1 MLALLVTPRLVTGQ
15 AAETARSVVLFVG
28 DGVDDH
34 QLTIA
39 RNYLLGADGVF
50 VFETFEHQAA
60 AKVLTV
66 LEADP
71 RVPEYVGDSASG
83 GTAIGSRCRPSSSSR
98 QELASAPVSSRHR
111 ASRMRHR
118 RAS

>member
-60 AKVLTV
+60 AKAEMDELTRLGTDIKATLQSHSV
-66 LEADP
+66 RLRSLEQSRA
-71 RVPEYVGDSASG
+71 RFLG
-83 GTAIGSRCRPSSSSR
+83 GFALISTLVAAA
-98 QELASAPVSSRHR
+98 LAVFANLF
-111 ASRMRHR
+111 
-118 RAS
+118 